1 VNLTTVVNYNHDI
14 SMVYKEKNL
23 TNRLLLTQ
31 TFGFNYNKKNFDMGV
46 TGGLTYNNA
55 RYSLQENLNTDYFTQ
70 TYTVDFSYTF
80 KKDIIASSDF
90 DLLINSGRSDGF
102 NQNIPMWNAS
112 LSKQFLKNK
121 AGELKLTVYDILNQ
135 NKSIT
140 RNIGENYFEDNSTNV
155 IRRYFLVSFIYNLRR
170 MGGRNQQQ
178 VPQNMQKMMERGARQ
193 FRN

>member
-1 VNLTTVVNYNHDI
+1 
-14 SMVYKEKNL
+14 
-23 TNRLLLTQ
+23 
-31 TFGFNYNKKNFDMGV
+31 
-46 TGGLTYNNA
+46 
-55 RYSLQENLNTDYFTQ
+55 
-70 TYTVDFSYTF
+70 
-80 KKDIIASSDF
+80 
-90 DLLINSGRSDGF
+90 
-102 NQNIPMWNAS
+102 MWNAS

-155 IRRYFLVSFIYNLRR
+155 IRRYFLVSFIYNLKR
-170 MGGRNQQQ
+170 MGGRNQPQ